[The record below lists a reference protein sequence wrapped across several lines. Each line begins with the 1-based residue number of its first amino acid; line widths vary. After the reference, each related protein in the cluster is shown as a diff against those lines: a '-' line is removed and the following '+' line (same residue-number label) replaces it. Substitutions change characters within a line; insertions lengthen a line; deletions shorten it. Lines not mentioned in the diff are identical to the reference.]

1 MYTADFD
8 LTFGLK
14 ELSQDCFVSPRK
26 PFLYPVEKW
35 VNYLKYSHKGTAL
48 TYGRLYNTPFL
59 STPIQNLYFYIPVGC
74 HHLQLRTPLSRLKG
88 FRSREFPLFLL
99 VVFSNYYPKLGM
111 HGFLFKKSLD
121 ICFRATAHVRKDSWC
136 CYFNSAQ
143 LSSSWILK
151 GSQSGWEKTEKR
163 VTTRRIQALV

>member
-74 HHLQLRTPLSRLKG
+74 HHLQLRTPLSRPKG

-99 VVFSNYYPKLGM
+99 VVFSNYYPKLGT

-121 ICFRATAHVRKDSWC
+121 ICFRATAHVRKDS
-136 CYFNSAQ
+136 
-143 LSSSWILK
+143 
-151 GSQSGWEKTEKR
+151 
-163 VTTRRIQALV
+163 